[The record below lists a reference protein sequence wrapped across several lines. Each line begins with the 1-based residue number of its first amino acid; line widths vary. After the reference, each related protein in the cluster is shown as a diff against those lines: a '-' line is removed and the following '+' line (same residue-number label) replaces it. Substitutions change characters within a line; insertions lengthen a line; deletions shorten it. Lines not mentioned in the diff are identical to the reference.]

1 MTNFVLAR
9 HGETVWSSEHR
20 YAGGTDVAL
29 SDAGREQAGRLAGW
43 VAQAGLDEVWS
54 SSLARAQETAAIAI
68 RDTTLSLRVDSRLA
82 ELDFGD
88 AEGLTVEEMRE
99 RFPDRRSAFEH
110 DPATYHLPGGEPPQ
124 QALGRALDCLHEIA
138 AGNGQGRVLV
148 VIHTTL
154 IRLLVCHLLG
164 VPLKDYRRRLPTVSY
179 TALTEIRLEDGE
191 AALLTFNAPPVAQ
204 ERV

>member
-1 MTNFVLAR
+1 MTNFVLVR

-29 SDAGREQAGRLAGW
+29 SDTGREQAARLAGW

-54 SSLARAQETAAIAI
+54 SSLARARETASIAI
-68 RDTTLSLRVDSRLA
+68 RNTTLSLRVDPRLA
-82 ELDFGD
+82 ELDFGE
-88 AEGLTVEEMRE
+88 AEGLTAEQMRE

-110 DPATYHLPGGEPPQ
+110 DPATYHLPGGESPQ
-124 QALGRALDCLHEIA
+124 QGLGRALECLQEIA
-138 AGNGQGRVLV
+138 AGNGGGRVLV

-164 VPLKDYRRRLPTVSY
+164 LPLKDYRRRLPMVSY
-179 TALTEIRLEDGE
+179 VTLTELRIQDGE
-191 AALLTFNAPPVAQ
+191 AALLTFNAPPVAH
-204 ERV
+204 EPA